1 MLNIDTSVACL
12 ENFVPES
19 PWNELSSVPPTC
31 SGRHRF
37 AGSATLATAF
47 AASLLAAGCQAPP
60 AVEAAP
66 GIFETTTLRIELAT
80 PNDAGKQMKVA
91 VVQSP
96 DGWLKSTGWA
106 AARSV
111 PVTPPLTIV
120 EFEDLPARPTAISVF
135 IDVDEDDNL
144 ARGAFGI
151 PSEPYGF
158 SNNVTVLFG
167 PPRFGDATIEL
178 LPPLTIT
185 SIRIRN
191 LSSRSD
197 DSAAGSGRGRETMP
211 DGIQVGVGR

>member
-1 MLNIDTSVACL
+1 M
-12 ENFVPES
+12 PES
-19 PWNELSSVPPTC
+19 PWNERSSVPPTC

-47 AASLLAAGCQAPP
+47 VASLLAAGCQAPP
-60 AVEAAP
+60 AVEADP

-191 LSSRSD
+191 LSSRRD

-211 DGIQVGVGR
+211 DGIRVGVAR